1 LQLDAEQ
8 VLNQD
13 WESLLDDDDEEE
25 EPIKKPVTKPVTKP
39 VVQVD
44 GKKSDDY
51 IHCKLTPSHRK
62 GTRGTINRIGLL
74 RFPKHIQITSF
85 TRCVS

>member
-44 GKKSDDY
+44 GKK
-51 IHCKLTPSHRK
+51 R
-62 GTRGTINRIGLL
+62 R
-74 RFPKHIQITSF
+74 
-85 TRCVS
+85 